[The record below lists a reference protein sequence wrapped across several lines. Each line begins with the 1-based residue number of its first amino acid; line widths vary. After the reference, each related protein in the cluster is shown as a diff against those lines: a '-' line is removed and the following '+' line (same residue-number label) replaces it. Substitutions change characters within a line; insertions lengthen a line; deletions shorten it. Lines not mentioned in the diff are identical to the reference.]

1 MLGNLDNE
9 VIFKKAFSNKI
20 VFKAFVRD
28 ILGTEI
34 EVDKI
39 ETEERTQAKNKE
51 AGKKTIAKVENAKTL
66 DIAKNAIKKGYEN
79 EVIADITGL
88 SIEEIDKLRQ
98 EE

>member
-9 VIFKKAFSNKI
+9 VIFKKAFTNKI

-28 ILGTEI
+28 ILGIEI

-39 ETEERTQAKNKE
+39 ETEKRTQAKNKE
-51 AGKKTIAKVENAKTL
+51 AGKITIAKVENAKTL

-79 EVIADITGL
+79 AVIADITGL
-88 SIEEIDKLRQ
+88 SIEEINKLRQ